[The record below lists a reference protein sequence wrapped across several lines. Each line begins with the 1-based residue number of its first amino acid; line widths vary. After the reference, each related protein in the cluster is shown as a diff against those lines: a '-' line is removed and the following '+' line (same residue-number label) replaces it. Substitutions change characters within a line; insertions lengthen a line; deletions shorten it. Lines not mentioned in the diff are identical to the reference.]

1 MDVDD
6 ARQRAVTYD
15 SLLRVGLS
23 IAYLLVVTVTGAALA
38 GDPSSSAPIVSD
50 AVALALLAHA
60 WDRERLPELASA
72 LLATLIL
79 LGWALA
85 ATPAVP
91 LVDVGAAVPDWL
103 RGDAAKPLGLAAA
116 LAATY
121 ALVLWGALPS
131 VRRWWE

>member
-1 MDVDD
+1 MDFDD
-6 ARQRAVTYD
+6 ARERAATYD

-23 IAYLLVVTVTGAALA
+23 AAYLLVVTITGAVLVE
-38 GDPSSSAPIVSD
+38 DPSSSVPIVSD

-60 WDRERLPELASA
+60 WSRERLPELASA
-72 LLATLIL
+72 LLAALIL

-85 ATPAVP
+85 ATPAAP
-91 LVDVGAAVPDWL
+91 LVDVGAALPGWL

-116 LAATY
+116 LVVSY
-121 ALVLWGALPS
+121 ALVLRGALPS